1 MPIFGL
7 DPFKD
12 ARKNAHIWRGEN
24 AIIWYNEKLD
34 GSFTVLTLYDFGDK
48 KRRIYLEVND
58 QNQKIEFK
66 NDELA
71 DEQYNAL
78 LQEIYLIDKFLMEAR
93 QQLSGSIPF

>member
-1 MPIFGL
+1 M

-48 KRRIYLEVND
+48 KRRIYLEIND
-58 QNQKIEFK
+58 QNQKVEFR

-71 DEQYNAL
+71 EEQYSSL
-78 LQEIYLIDKFLMEAR
+78 LQEIYLIEKFLAQTP
-93 QQLSGSIPF
+93 QQLSGSLPF

>member
-1 MPIFGL
+1 MPIFRM

-58 QNQKIEFK
+58 KNQKVEFK
-66 NDELA
+66 NDELKE
-71 DEQYNAL
+71 EQYASL
-78 LQEIYLIDKFLMEAR
+78 LQEIYLIEKFLAEVPK
-93 QQLSGSIPF
+93 QLSGSLPF

>member
-1 MPIFGL
+1 M

-34 GSFTVLTLYDFGDK
+34 GSFTVLTLYDFGDR

-58 QNQKIEFK
+58 QNQKVEFR
-66 NDELA
+66 NDELSE
-71 DEQYNAL
+71 EQYANL
-78 LQEIYLIDKFLMEAR
+78 LQEIYLIEKFLIES
-93 QQLSGSIPF
+93 QPISGSLPF

>member
-1 MPIFGL
+1 MPIFRI
-7 DPFKD
+7 DPFKE

-58 QNQKIEFK
+58 KNQKIEFK
-66 NDELA
+66 NDELFQEHY
-71 DEQYNAL
+71 DKL
-78 LQEIYLIDKFLMEAR
+78 LQEIYIIENLLNDSQLI
-93 QQLSGSIPF
+93 SGSLPF

>member
-1 MPIFGL
+1 MPIFRI

-24 AIIWYNEKLD
+24 AILWYNEKLD

-58 QNQKIEFK
+58 LNQKIEFK
-66 NDELA
+66 NDELSN
-71 DEQYNAL
+71 EHYMTL
-78 LQEIYLIDKFLMEAR
+78 LQEIYLIEKYLTESP
-93 QQLSGSIPF
+93 QLSGTLPF

>member
-1 MPIFGL
+1 MPIYRM

-48 KRRIYLEVND
+48 KRRIYLEVNN
-58 QNQKIEFK
+58 QKQKIEFK

-71 DEQYNAL
+71 EQNYNSL
-78 LQEIYLIDKFLMEAR
+78 LQEIYLIEKYLAEPP
-93 QQLSGSIPF
+93 QQLSGSFPF

>member
-1 MPIFGL
+1 MPIFRM

-34 GSFTVLTLYDFGDK
+34 GSFTVLTLYDFGYK

-58 QNQKIEFK
+58 QNQKVEFR
-66 NDELA
+66 NDELSN
-71 DEQYNAL
+71 EHYMTL
-78 LQEIYLIDKFLMEAR
+78 LQEIYLIEKYLTEAPK
-93 QQLSGSIPF
+93 LSGSLPF

>member
-1 MPIFGL
+1 MPIYRM

-48 KRRIYLEVND
+48 KRRIYLEVNNK
-58 QNQKIEFK
+58 NQKVEFK
-66 NDELA
+66 NDELTE
-71 DEQYNAL
+71 EQYVKL
-78 LQEIYLIDKFLMEAR
+78 LQEICLIEKFMTEPR
-93 QQLSGSIPF
+93 QLFGSLPF

>member
-1 MPIFGL
+1 MPIFGI

-24 AIIWYNEKLD
+24 TIIWYNEKLD

-58 QNQKIEFK
+58 RNQKVEFK
-66 NDELA
+66 NDELIKEHY
-71 DEQYNAL
+71 DAL
-78 LQEIYLIDKFLMEAR
+78 LQEIYIVEKLLNESKQI
-93 QQLSGSIPF
+93 SGSLPF

>member
-1 MPIFGL
+1 MPIYKM

-24 AIIWYNEKLD
+24 TILWYNEKLD

-58 QNQKIEFK
+58 QNQKVEFK
-66 NDELA
+66 NDELSKEHY
-71 DEQYNAL
+71 DAL
-78 LQEIYLIDKFLMEAR
+78 LQEIYVVEKFLNESK
-93 QQLSGSIPF
+93 QISGSLPF

>member
-1 MPIFGL
+1 MTIYRM

-34 GSFTVLTLYDFGDK
+34 GSFTVLTLYDFGDR

-58 QNQKIEFK
+58 QNQKVEFR
-66 NDELA
+66 NDELSE
-71 DEQYNAL
+71 EQYANL
-78 LQEIYLIDKFLMEAR
+78 LQEIYLIEKFLIES
-93 QQLSGSIPF
+93 QPISGSLPF